1 MINKAWVWDQEST
14 SVPCNLP
21 RAAAWKKIRINGY
34 WRVQCQGSAALL
46 ERERE
51 KKKKKKTDP
60 QKIVD
65 VNTCMVSQQFC
76 LGKWTKTVV
85 INFGGM
91 ILTQNFIKVELEN
104 IYVPLNEMYLL
115 YTI

>member
-1 MINKAWVWDQEST
+1 
-14 SVPCNLP
+14 
-21 RAAAWKKIRINGY
+21 
-34 WRVQCQGSAALL
+34 
-46 ERERE
+46 
-51 KKKKKKTDP
+51 
-60 QKIVD
+60 
-65 VNTCMVSQQFC
+65 MVSQQFC